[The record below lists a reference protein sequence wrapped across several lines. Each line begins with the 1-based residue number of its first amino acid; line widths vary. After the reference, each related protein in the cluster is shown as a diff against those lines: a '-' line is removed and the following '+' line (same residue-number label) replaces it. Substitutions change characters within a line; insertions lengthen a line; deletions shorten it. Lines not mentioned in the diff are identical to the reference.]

1 MRAVQLML
9 EQRMSLRKALEYSGC
24 SRKMYYGVPKVRTV
38 SLQPDLLRT
47 VEKIAL
53 ERPSYGTRRMAAMLS
68 RELHTPV
75 NRKRVQ
81 RIYRTL
87 NWIEPSLTK
96 KDVIR
101 AAASNLLEPRA
112 PCELWEADFTYV
124 WCGTDRWC
132 YLFNVL
138 DAFSREWA
146 GYAFDT
152 AARSDNA
159 IMSVN
164 NALAAHPAI
173 DISKLTLRIDNGS
186 QYTSRKFTE
195 SMKVLGLRLEYI
207 FANTPEQ
214 NGNIESFHGRLKRE
228 YIWPREFNNY
238 QEAEIAMADAFT
250 DYNEKRIH
258 SSLDYKTP
266 NEFLSEWRTTHP

>member
-1 MRAVQLML
+1 M
-9 EQRMSLRKALEYSGC
+9 
-24 SRKMYYGVPKVRTV
+24 
-38 SLQPDLLRT
+38 
-47 VEKIAL
+47 
-53 ERPSYGTRRMAAMLS
+53 
-68 RELHTPV
+68 
-75 NRKRVQ
+75 
-81 RIYRTL
+81 
-87 NWIEPSLTK
+87 
-96 KDVIR
+96 
-101 AAASNLLEPRA
+101 
-112 PCELWEADFTYV
+112 
-124 WCGTDRWC
+124 
-132 YLFNVL
+132 
-138 DAFSREWA
+138 REWA

-164 NALAAHPAI
+164 NALAAHPQI
-173 DISKLTLRIDNGS
+173 DIPKLTLRIDNGS

-195 SMKVLGLRLEYI
+195 SMKVLGLRLGYI

-214 NGNIESFHGRLKRE
+214 SGSIESFHGRLKRE
-228 YIWPREFNNY
+228 YIWPREFSNY